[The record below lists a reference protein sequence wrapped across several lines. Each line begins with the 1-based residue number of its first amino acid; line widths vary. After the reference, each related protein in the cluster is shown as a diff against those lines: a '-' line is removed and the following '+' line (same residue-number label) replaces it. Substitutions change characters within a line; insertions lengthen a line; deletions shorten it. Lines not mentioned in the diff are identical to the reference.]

1 MLLLAIEAMDP
12 TVQAVFYLVAVML
25 AVLAAFGVTAGRAA
39 LFPLA
44 FAAFVIPFAW
54 NAFAAS

>member
-1 MLLLAIEAMDP
+1 MLLLALEAMDP
-12 TVQAVFYLVAVML
+12 TAQAVFYLVAVIL

-44 FAAFVIPFAW
+44 FAAFVIPLCW
-54 NAFAAS
+54 NAFAAA